1 MTNNADIESVVMRRV
16 RVIHYSRLLL
26 SGSALALVIAALAL
40 YGIGREVWVAKV
52 FENVP
57 GDFLGAIQ
65 FFLYA
70 FGHTEFLVQA
80 LTLVTGAAVLWV
92 LKDIG
97 RVVRFA

>member
-1 MTNNADIESVVMRRV
+1 MTNNADIEAVVMRRV
-16 RVIHYSRLLL
+16 RAIHLLRPVL
-26 SGSALALVIAALAL
+26 SGSALALVIAIAAL

-57 GDFLGAIQ
+57 GDFIAAVQ

-70 FGHTEFLVQA
+70 FGHTEFIVQA

-92 LKDIG
+92 MKDIG